1 MKITKSQLK
10 QIIKEELTAVL
21 DEEEV
26 SPYSG
31 MTPSEEADIGDG
43 PLRSTLGYP
52 VKGSAEEMAATLG
65 NKFGKAIQFPKTLG
79 TAFTRAMGKS
89 SDSVQGEPIGSITSR
104 RGPQP
109 PDEVTFGQLN
119 RAITGTPEDDYP
131 VPYQPEDDDGLNPDP
146 RKPGSKELG
155 SKVVDVMFK

>member
-1 MKITKSQLK
+1 LK

-52 VKGSAEEMAATLG
+52 VKGSAEEIAATLG

-89 SDSVQGEPIGSITSR
+89 SEQSAQGEPIGSVTRR
-104 RGPQP
+104 RGPQQGS
-109 PDEVTFGQLN
+109 V
-119 RAITGTPEDDYP
+119 RGTPEDDYP

-146 RKPGSKELG
+146 
-155 SKVVDVMFK
+155 